1 MRRLHPVGR
10 AETAD
15 ETGTY
20 RRPDGSAESY
30 TVHRRVDGGHVVRV
44 EGEADDLWHLSLD
57 PDGRP
62 ERIQVRL
69 RDEGRRVD
77 ATVTFFEDE
86 ALVWRRGADPS
97 SERVACPPGSRLLWA
112 PMAGRGLALAG
123 LVGAP
128 DGRVEIGLVR
138 VAPAPGSG
146 LAVAAVGGRLRREA
160 GGMMLDLDGAPSV
173 RISLDERGRLLRW
186 VESAG
191 DGEDDQDR
199 RGERLRR
206 TLHEP
211 ERDSG
216 GPGT

>member
-10 AETAD
+10 AEAAD

-44 EGEADDLWHLSLD
+44 EGEDDDLWHLSLD
-57 PDGRP
+57 PEGRP

-69 RDEGRRVD
+69 REGGRRVD

-123 LVGAP
+123 LARAT
-128 DGRVEIGLVR
+128 DGPVEIGLLR

-146 LAVAAVGGRLRREA
+146 LAVASVGGRLRREA
-160 GGMMLDLDGAPSV
+160 DGLMLDLDGGPSV

-186 VESAG
+186 VES
-191 DGEDDQDR
+191 EDDQGR

-211 ERDSG
+211 DREPGGSG
-216 GPGT
+216 R